1 MRGYVTILCA
11 CGAVLALCACG
22 NSDDETG
29 ASAGAAGA
37 AGGGGSM
44 TGGSAGTAGSG
55 GLDAAP
61 GDAQDDALPDAL
73 PDAAPD
79 APADALHVLEGY
91 LLGDFDNQA
100 QFDSGFGQLVERH
113 VCPIPG
119 REDPSVLWLYVEHVE
134 VLANGDRDSYFTRVN
149 EIRTVDGVIV
159 SRAYKF
165 DTGHPLYSNAYAYN
179 GPIDGCTQVAVL
191 EAITDADIVY
201 RDGCDVTFE
210 QDGEVFHATTEEGTC
225 TFPGGYIT
233 TEAEVTAD
241 GMDVTDHA
249 YQGGGDPIGETFEFR
264 RVEGWVPPS

>member
-1 MRGYVTILCA
+1 MRGYVTILYA
-11 CGAVLALCACG
+11 CSAVLALCACG
-22 NSDDETG
+22 TSDDETEN
-29 ASAGAAGA
+29 SAGAAGEGPA
-37 AGGGGSM
+37 
-44 TGGSAGTAGSG
+44 TGGSAGAAGPG
-55 GLDAAP
+55 GTDAAP
-61 GDAQDDALPDAL
+61 GDAQDDVL

-79 APADALHVLEGY
+79 APDDALHVLESY

-100 QFDSGFGQLVERH
+100 QFDNGFGQLVERH
-113 VCPIPG
+113 VCPLPG

-149 EIRTVDGVIV
+149 EIRTVDGAIV

-165 DTGHPLYSNAYAYN
+165 DTGHPLSSNAYAYN
-179 GPIDGCTQVAVL
+179 GPIDGCTQQAVL
-191 EAITDADIVY
+191 GAIADEDMVY

>member
-11 CGAVLALCACG
+11 WGAVLALCACG
-22 NSDDETG
+22 NSDDENG
-29 ASAGAAGA
+29 ASAGSAGVAGA
-37 AGGGGSM
+37 GGSM

-55 GLDAAP
+55 GLDAAS
-61 GDAQDDALPDAL
+61 GDAQDDAA

-134 VLANGDRDSYFTRVN
+134 VIANGDRDSYFTRVN
-149 EIRTVDGVIV
+149 EITTVDGAIV

-165 DTGHPLYSNAYAYN
+165 DTGHPLYSNAFAYN

-191 EAITDADIVY
+191 QAITDADIVY

-210 QDGEVFHATTEEGTC
+210 QDGEVFHATTQEGTC